1 MHAEST
7 LDLSYHC
14 IFPGGFFVCAPPPRL
29 FALSALYAAMALSR
43 SECAL
48 VVVPAVGSLAAAE
61 PPPPQPSRF
70 SRSFR
75 FHNMSS
81 CALPILTYDFPL
93 NPSTCSS
100 NKTVNSSKKV
110 SLAMFTYV
118 DVLAKPC
125 PPYLA
130 RIGCNTGAMHA
141 STSLAVSARC
151 PCADARSARIN
162 RGFAPPLDD
171 HFFVFVV
178 VVVVVVFVFVVF
190 PRADEDVPAPLSRL
204 FASARAA
211 RAASNVRAV
220 CSAFSGR
227 PRPRA
232 YFLSN
237 LPMTRDD
244 DETDTENTHGEH
256 TRRTHTE
263 ARNACIHESM
273 TCMNPCVRE
282 SVNVRA
288 FVPHSH
294 SRVSR

>member
-1 MHAEST
+1 
-7 LDLSYHC
+7 
-14 IFPGGFFVCAPPPRL
+14 
-29 FALSALYAAMALSR
+29 
-43 SECAL
+43 
-48 VVVPAVGSLAAAE
+48 
-61 PPPPQPSRF
+61 
-70 SRSFR
+70 
-75 FHNMSS
+75 
-81 CALPILTYDFPL
+81 
-93 NPSTCSS
+93 
-100 NKTVNSSKKV
+100 
-110 SLAMFTYV
+110 MFTYV

-171 HFFVFVV
+171 HFFF
-178 VVVVVVFVFVVF
+178 VVFVDVIVVVVVF

-244 DETDTENTHGEH
+244 DETDTENTTEN
-256 TRRTHTE
+256 TENTENTETE
-263 ARNACIHESM
+263 ARNESM
-273 TCMNPCVRE
+273 KE
-282 SVNVRA
+282 
-288 FVPHSH
+288 
-294 SRVSR
+294 

>member
-7 LDLSYHC
+7 LDLSYHF

-61 PPPPQPSRF
+61 PPPPPPPSRF

-178 VVVVVVFVFVVF
+178 VFVFVFVVF

-263 ARNACIHESM
+263 ARNESMHDVHDVHESM
-273 TCMNPCVRE
+273 
-282 SVNVRA
+282 NVRA
-288 FVPHSH
+288 LVPHSH